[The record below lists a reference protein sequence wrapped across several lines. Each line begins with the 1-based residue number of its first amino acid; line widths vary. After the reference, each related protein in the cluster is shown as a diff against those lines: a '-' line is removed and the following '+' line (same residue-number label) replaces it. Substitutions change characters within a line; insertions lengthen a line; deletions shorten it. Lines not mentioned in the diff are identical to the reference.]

1 MQEDILPENIP
12 SWLRKDML
20 STRDEVPV
28 AGGGSKSVRENYYT
42 PRVYRWALE
51 EWLQVVPADADA
63 TALRRALPA
72 VLADTP
78 TFHAY
83 LRVPEAF
90 GDVYREELA
99 KHNEHRSELARV
111 KRGLERGPFSQR
123 PNPLGRFY
131 TGLLVAY
138 AIAVLVFAR

>member
-1 MQEDILPENIP
+1 MHEDALPENVP

-20 STRDEVPV
+20 STREEVPV
-28 AGGGSKSVRENYYT
+28 EGGGSKSVRENYYT

-51 EWLQVVPADADA
+51 EWLAVVPADADA
-63 TALRRALPA
+63 AALRRALPA

-90 GDVYREELA
+90 GEVYREELA
-99 KHNEHRSELARV
+99 KQSERRCELTRV
-111 KRGLERGPFSQR
+111 KRGLERGPFSDR
-123 PNPLGRFY
+123 PRPFGRLY
-131 TGLLVAY
+131 IGLLVAY
-138 AIAVLVFAR
+138 GIVLLMFAL